1 MTRPNF
7 VKLTDDQ
14 VRARKRRNIA
24 IALGLLAFIGVVY
37 LITVTRMYNNSQ
49 ERRAAEAAAV
59 GVVER
64 ADPALPAPVQPAAP
78 APTPTEPAA

>member
-37 LITVTRMYNNSQ
+37 LITVSRMYSNSQ

-59 GVVER
+59 GVIER
-64 ADPALPAPVQPAAP
+64 ADPALPAPVQPDAPVAAE
-78 APTPTEPAA
+78 PTP

>member
-37 LITVTRMYNNSQ
+37 LITVSRMYSNVSG
-49 ERRAAEAAAV
+49 R
-59 GVVER
+59 
-64 ADPALPAPVQPAAP
+64 
-78 APTPTEPAA
+78 

>member
-37 LITVTRMYNNSQ
+37 LITVSRMHSNSQ
-49 ERRAAEAAAV
+49 ERRAAEAAGTTTA
-59 GVVER
+59 
-64 ADPALPAPVQPAAP
+64 AAAAP
-78 APTPTEPAA
+78 AGQSAPTP

>member
-24 IALGLLAFIGVVY
+24 IALGLLAVIGVVY

-64 ADPALPAPVQPAAP
+64 ADPALPAPVQPDAPVAAE
-78 APTPTEPAA
+78 PTP

>member
-1 MTRPNF
+1 VTRPNF

-37 LITVTRMYNNSQ
+37 LITVSRMYSNSQ

-59 GVVER
+59 GVIER
-64 ADPALPAPVQPAAP
+64 ADPALPAPVQPDAPVAA
-78 APTPTEPAA
+78 EPAA

>member
-64 ADPALPAPVQPAAP
+64 ADPALPAPVQPDAPVAAE
-78 APTPTEPAA
+78 PTP